1 MLESDEV
8 HERVVRRSA
17 VVNATPQQIFDLLA
31 NPSEHTTFDGSG
43 TVRRTV
49 DDSPDRLA
57 LGSRFGMKMR
67 MGVPYK
73 MTNEVVEFEEP
84 RLIAWRHLG
93 GHVWRYRLREVDGG
107 TEITE
112 EFDWRPSKTPILLKV
127 MKSADQN
134 ARAIEGTLDRFAELF
149 PDNA

>member
-1 MLESDEV
+1 MGGAP
-8 HERVVRRSA
+8 ERVVRRSV
-17 VVNATPQQIFDLLA
+17 VVNATLQQIFDLLA
-31 NPSEHTTFDGSG
+31 NPSEHVNFDGSG

-49 DDSPDRLA
+49 DDNPDRLE
-57 LGSRFGMKMR
+57 LGARFGMKMR

-112 EFDWRPSKTPILLKV
+112 EFDWRPSKAPIVLKV
-127 MKSADQN
+127 MNSADQN

-149 PDNA
+149 PDNS

>member
-1 MLESDEV
+1 MGGAP
-8 HERVVRRSA
+8 ERVVRRSV
-17 VVNATPQQIFDLLA
+17 VVNATLQQIFDLLA
-31 NPSEHTTFDGSG
+31 NPSEHVNFDGSG

-49 DDSPDRLA
+49 DDNPDRLE
-57 LGSRFGMKMR
+57 LGARFGMKMR

-112 EFDWRPSKTPILLKV
+112 EFDWRPSKAPIVLKV

-149 PDNA
+149 PDNS

>member
-1 MLESDEV
+1 MGGAP
-8 HERVVRRSA
+8 ERVVRRSV
-17 VVNATPQQIFDLLA
+17 VVNATLQQIFDLLA
-31 NPSEHTTFDGSG
+31 NPSEHVNFDGSG

-49 DDSPDRLA
+49 DDNPDRLE
-57 LGSRFGMKMR
+57 LGARFGMKMR

-112 EFDWRPSKTPILLKV
+112 EFDWRPSKVPIVLKV
-127 MKSADQN
+127 MNSADQN

-149 PDNA
+149 PDNS

>member
-1 MLESDEV
+1 MGGAP
-8 HERVVRRSA
+8 ERVVRRSV
-17 VVNATPQQIFDLLA
+17 VVNATLQQIFDLLA
-31 NPSEHTTFDGSG
+31 NPSEHVNFDGSG

-49 DDSPDRLA
+49 DDNPDRLE
-57 LGSRFGMKMR
+57 LGARFGMKMR

-112 EFDWRPSKTPILLKV
+112 EFDWRPSKVPIVLKM

-149 PDNA
+149 PDNS

>member
-1 MLESDEV
+1 V
-8 HERVVRRSA
+8 GGAPERVVRRSV
-17 VVNATPQQIFDLLA
+17 VVNATLQQIFDLLA
-31 NPSEHTTFDGSG
+31 NPSEHVNFDGSG

-49 DDSPDRLA
+49 DDNPDRLE
-57 LGSRFGMKMR
+57 LGARFGMKMR

-112 EFDWRPSKTPILLKV
+112 EFDWRPSKAPIVLKV

-149 PDNA
+149 PDNS

>member
-1 MLESDEV
+1 MGGAP
-8 HERVVRRSA
+8 ERVVRRSV
-17 VVNATPQQIFDLLA
+17 VVNATLQQIFDLLA
-31 NPSEHTTFDGSG
+31 NPSEHVNFDGSG

-49 DDSPDRLA
+49 DDNPDRLE
-57 LGSRFGMKMR
+57 LGARFGMKMR

-112 EFDWRPSKTPILLKV
+112 EFDWRPSKVPIVLKV

-149 PDNA
+149 PDNS